1 MVMKMFSFSSSKL
14 VDRPFDW
21 AYQLE
26 DLGYSGWEIVNEG
39 RQKLTP
45 ESLVEAKKII
55 ETTDLTI
62 TIHLPYSDLNLASVN
77 QPIWEETV
85 RQMKSCLEISSDFA
99 RLAVL
104 HPGHFSP
111 LGMQMQDSAWSQAI
125 LGIQQVCDRAADL
138 DIKIAIENMVN
149 MPAVLG
155 RRPEEI
161 LGILETVDRENAG
174 FIFDVGHANTN
185 GNVLDF
191 LKLKDKIIHI
201 HMHDNHGERD
211 EHLPVGNGTVPW
223 KKVVSCLRD
232 YKGRIVTESRSLE
245 EGQRSVNRL
254 KKLMKIG

>member
-1 MVMKMFSFSSSKL
+1 MFSFSSSKL

-39 RQKLTP
+39 RQRLTEGNLP
-45 ESLVEAKKII
+45 EARKIV
-55 ETTDLTI
+55 ETTGLVI

-85 RQMKSCLEISSDFA
+85 RQMKTCLDLASDFA
-99 RLAVL
+99 RLAVV

-111 LGMQMQDSAWSQAI
+111 LGMHMPDAAWLQNI
-125 LGIQQVCDRAADL
+125 KGIQEICDHASNL
-138 DIKIAIENMVN
+138 DMRVAVENMVN
-149 MPAVLG
+149 MPAILG

-161 LGILETVDRENAG
+161 EGIIETVDRNNLG

-185 GNVLDF
+185 GNVEDF
-191 LKLKDKIIHI
+191 LRLKDMMIHI
-201 HMHDNHGERD
+201 HAHDNHGERD

-223 KKVVSCLRD
+223 KKVLAALNGYS
-232 YKGRIVTESRSLE
+232 GRIVTESRSLE
-245 EGQRSVNRL
+245 EGQRSVKRL
-254 KKLMKIG
+254 KRLLDDTRK

>member
-1 MVMKMFSFSSSKL
+1 MFSFSSSKL

-26 DLGYSGWEIVNEG
+26 DLGYTGWEIVNEG

-45 ESLVEAKKII
+45 ENKAEALQISQ
-55 ETTDLTI
+55 TTDLAI
-62 TIHLPYSDLNLASVN
+62 TIHLPYSDLNLASMN

-85 RQMKSCLEISSDFA
+85 RQMKSCLALASDFA
-99 RLAVL
+99 RLAVV
-104 HPGHFSP
+104 HPGHLSP
-111 LGMQMQDSAWSQAI
+111 LGMQMPDAAWSQSV
-125 LGIQQVCDRAADL
+125 LGIQQICDYASDL
-138 DIKIAIENMVN
+138 DMKIAVENMVN
-149 MPAVLG
+149 MPAILG

-161 LGILETVDRENAG
+161 QGILETVDRENVG

-185 GNVLDF
+185 GNVENF
-191 LKLKDKIIHI
+191 LKLRDKIIHI

-223 KKVVSCLRD
+223 KKVVSVLMD

-254 KKLMKIG
+254 KKMMNI

>member
-1 MVMKMFSFSSSKL
+1 MFSFSSSKL

-39 RQKLTP
+39 RQRLTP
-45 ESLVEAKKII
+45 ENQAEAKQIA
-55 ETTDLTI
+55 ETTDLVI
-62 TIHLPYSDLNLASVN
+62 TIHLPYSDLNLASMN

-85 RQMKSCLEISSDFA
+85 RQMKACLSLACDFA
-99 RLAVL
+99 RLAVV
-104 HPGHFSP
+104 HPGHLSP
-111 LGMQMQDSAWSQAI
+111 LGMQMPDAAWSQNI
-125 LGIQQVCDRAADL
+125 TGIRQICDHAADL
-138 DIKIAIENMVN
+138 DMKIAVENMVN
-149 MPAVLG
+149 MPALLG

-161 LGILETVDRENAG
+161 AGILETVDRENVG

-185 GNVLDF
+185 GNVENF
-191 LKLKDKIIHI
+191 LKLKDIIIHA

-223 KKVVSCLRD
+223 NKVAAGLKD

-254 KKLMKIG
+254 KKLMNLE